1 MTLSIYA
8 VGMAVLGM
16 ACFQFVMPGI
26 GRPVASQAGSQE
38 QPARLDS
45 RIIPHP
51 DWVQV
56 SGQIEETVRMKPDG
70 QSDQLI
76 AMLQPVEGGR
86 IAVDLG
92 PADQLTTVRLEPR
105 DHIHV
110 RGPVLKNGNMRT
122 VIAGEII
129 AEGKVI
135 TIERAAGHAP
145 PVTAPADGETGHMRL
160 SPAAP
165 AVQAPEIS
173 SPGTL
178 Q

>member
-1 MTLSIYA
+1 MYA
-8 VGMAVLGM
+8 VGAALLGV
-16 ACFQFVMPGI
+16 ACFQAMMAGI
-26 GRPVASQAGSQE
+26 GRPLISQAGSQD

-56 SGQIEETVRMKPDG
+56 SGQIEETVTMKPDG
-70 QSDQLI
+70 QPDQLV

-92 PADQLTTVRLEPR
+92 PADKLSAVKLEPR
-105 DHIHV
+105 EHIHV

-135 TIERAAGHAP
+135 PIERPAGYAP
-145 PVTAPADGETGHMRL
+145 PATAPVNDEPRQMML

-165 AVQAPEIS
+165 AVQAP
-173 SPGTL
+173 

>member
-1 MTLSIYA
+1 MTRSMYA
-8 VGMAVLGM
+8 VGAALLGL
-16 ACFQFVMPGI
+16 ACFQATMAGI
-26 GRPVASQAGSQE
+26 GRPVLSQAGSQE

-56 SGQIEETVRMKPDG
+56 SGQIQETLTMKPDG
-70 QSDQLI
+70 QPDQLV
-76 AMLQPVEGGR
+76 AMLEPVEGGR

-92 PADQLTTVRLEPR
+92 PADQLTAVKLEPR

-110 RGPVLKNGNMRT
+110 RGPVLKSGNTRT

-135 TIERAAGHAP
+135 PIERPAGYAP
-145 PVTAPADGETGHMRL
+145 PVTAPANEEARHMML

-165 AVQAPEIS
+165 AAKIPE
-173 SPGTL
+173 
-178 Q
+178 

>member
-1 MTLSIYA
+1 MTRSMYA
-8 VGMAVLGM
+8 LGAAALGI
-16 ACFQFVMPGI
+16 ACFQATMAGI
-26 GRPVASQAGSQE
+26 GRPVVSQAGSE
-38 QPARLDS
+38 QPARLDF

-56 SGQIEETVRMKPDG
+56 SGQIEETVTMKPDG

-86 IAVDLG
+86 ITVDLG
-92 PADQLTTVRLEPR
+92 PADKLTTVKLEPR

-110 RGPVLKNGNMRT
+110 RGPVLKNGNIRT

-135 TIERAAGHAP
+135 PIERGAGYAP
-145 PVTAPADGETGHMRL
+145 PVTAPSDGETRQMML

-165 AVQAPEIS
+165 AVQTPE
-173 SPGTL
+173 
-178 Q
+178 